1 MSQPFT
7 TVKEVEAHA
16 KQRMEKVLADMQHD
30 AASLRTG
37 RASINLLDSIQVEAY
52 GMLSPISHVAT
63 LHVPEPAM
71 ITVQPFDKSQIKAIE
86 TAIRNSD
93 LGLNPSNDGN
103 LIRLPIP
110 PLNQERRKE
119 LVKKLLGITE
129 DHRVAVRNIRRDA
142 NDAVKKLVKDKAISE
157 DDERRSLDDIQK
169 LTDGLIAKLD
179 QVSKAKEKEL
189 LDVK

>member
-1 MSQPFT
+1 MSQTFT

-30 AASLRTG
+30 TASLRTG
-37 RASINLLDSIQVEAY
+37 RASVNLLDSIQVEAY
-52 GMLSPISHVAT
+52 GMLSPLSHVAT

-71 ITVQPFDKSQIKAIE
+71 ITVQPFDRSQIKAIE

-119 LVKKLLGITE
+119 LVKKLLGMTE

-142 NDAVKKLVKDKAISE
+142 NDAVKKLLKDKAISE
-157 DDERRSLDDIQK
+157 DDERRALDDIQK
-169 LTDGLIAKLD
+169 LTDALIVKLD
-179 QVSKAKEKEL
+179 QVSTAKEKEL

>member
-1 MSQPFT
+1 MSQTFT

-30 AASLRTG
+30 TASLRTG
-37 RASINLLDSIQVEAY
+37 RASVNLLDSIQVEAY
-52 GMLSPISHVAT
+52 GMLSPLSHVAT

-71 ITVQPFDKSQIKAIE
+71 ITVQPFDRSQIKAIE

-119 LVKKLLGITE
+119 LVKKLLGMTE

-142 NDAVKKLVKDKAISE
+142 NDAVKKLLKDKAISE
-157 DDERRSLDDIQK
+157 DDERRALDDIQK
-169 LTDGLIAKLD
+169 LTDPLIVKLD